1 MRIYTVSI
9 MKRTSVFLLLAIMIV
24 LSSCSHRIDSVKPPE
39 AVNGI
44 LDLSHWVFEN
54 KAVLELK
61 GEWEFYWNNFYD
73 NEDFYDGSKIEKTGN
88 IIIPGVWNGYEV
100 DGKKLSGHG
109 FGTYRL
115 HILLNPSVDT
125 VSLKVLTMQT
135 AGNIYLNGEKVI
147 SAGTPGED
155 SSSTIPGYKP
165 QIIVYKPDK
174 DYIDIVIHVSNFDHR
189 MGGIWG
195 TLLIG
200 SEQDIKTLWMYSR
213 DRDFFF
219 LGAIFVMGLYH
230 LGLFFIR
237 RKNREALYFSVFC
250 FVIALRVGATADIF
264 LLDIFPGIS
273 WKLLICLE
281 YITFFIASPMFLFFI
296 QSLFKDKFLR
306 GLSKTVMGIS
316 ILFSIITLVAPV
328 NISSRLIP
336 LYQIITVI
344 AGLYTIIVL
353 FKHSFRKDV
362 QAILILAGFLIMFLG
377 TLNDILY
384 AANIISSIY
393 TISYG
398 ILIFIFFQAVVMTIR
413 FSNSFA
419 EVDRQRRQLLITN
432 QEYLK
437 EIDERTRLEADLLL
451 SMENNAKTRLA
462 IIVGLAKLAEYRDS
476 DTGAHIERI
485 QEFITLLARQL
496 KEHPKYCDYISDE
509 YIEDLQVSSILHDI
523 GKVGIPDYI
532 LQKPG
537 KLTAE
542 EFEMMKEHSRIGG
555 DSIKV
560 VEKKTGIQSFLT
572 LAREIAYMHHE
583 KWDGTGYPMG
593 LKGEAI
599 PLSARLTALV
609 DVYDALT
616 SKRCYKDAMSHEKT
630 VEIILQGKGSHFD
643 PDLVDAFLVIH
654 ESFDKTRMALQD

>member
-1 MRIYTVSI
+1 

-24 LSSCSHRIDSVKPPE
+24 LSSCSHGMNSEKLPE
-39 AVNGI
+39 AVNGV
-44 LDLSHWVFEN
+44 LDLSHWDFEN

-100 DGKKLSGHG
+100 DGEKLSGHG
-109 FGTYRL
+109 YGTYRL
-115 HILLNPSVDT
+115 HVLLNPSIET
-125 VSLKVLTMQT
+125 ISLKVLTMQT
-135 AGNIYLNGEKVI
+135 AGNIFLNGEKVI
-147 SAGTPGED
+147 SAGTPGVD
-155 SSSTIPGYKP
+155 SHTAIPAYKP
-165 QIIVYKPDK
+165 QIIVYTPDR
-174 DYIDIVIHVSNFDHR
+174 DYVDIVIHVSNYDHR

-195 TLLIG
+195 TLLLG
-200 SEQDIKTLWMYSR
+200 TEQGIKTLWMYSR
-213 DRDFFF
+213 DRNFIF

-237 RKNREALYFSVFC
+237 RRSREALYFSIFC

-264 LLDIFPGIS
+264 LLDIFPEIP
-273 WKLLICLE
+273 WKLLVFLE
-281 YITFFIASPMFLFFI
+281 YLTFFIAVPMFLLFI
-296 QSLFKDKFLR
+296 QSIFKDKILR
-306 GLSKTVMGIS
+306 SLSKIVMGFS

-328 NISSRLIP
+328 NVSSRLIP
-336 LYQIITVI
+336 LFQVMTVI
-344 AGLYTIIVL
+344 AGFYTIIVL
-353 FKHSFRKDV
+353 VRHCLKKDI
-362 QAILILAGFLIMFLG
+362 QAGLILAGFLIMFLG
-377 TLNDILY
+377 SINDILY
-384 AANIISSIY
+384 AANIISSFY

-413 FSNSFA
+413 FSNSFT

-451 SMENNAKTRLA
+451 SMENNAKIRLA

-476 DTGAHIERI
+476 DTGEHIERI

-496 KEHPKYCDYISDE
+496 KEHPKYRDYISDE
-509 YIEDLQVSSILHDI
+509 YIEDLHVSSILHDI
-523 GKVGIPDYI
+523 GKVGIPDNI
-532 LQKPG
+532 LLKPG

-542 EFEMMKEHSRIGG
+542 EFEKMKEHSRIGG
-555 DSIKV
+555 DAIRA
-560 VEKKTGIQSFLT
+560 VEKKTGIRSFLT
-572 LAREIAYMHHE
+572 LAKEIAYMHHE
-583 KWDGTGYPMG
+583 KWDGSGYPFG
-593 LKGEAI
+593 LKAEEI

-630 VEIILQGKGSHFD
+630 VDIILKGKGSHFD
-643 PDLVDAFLVIH
+643 PDVVGAFLAIH
-654 ESFDKTRMALQD
+654 ESFDATREALQD